1 MYIFVHPPILTSQAE
16 VNTILSSHCLLY
28 FMVANCPIR
37 STSSLPLFCVQILYQ
52 ITVHWNFPI
61 WSTSSLF
68 FLQIVVPYH
77 RSPLFVIFLSDHRPI
92 CLFVIIIIPHHR
104 PFCLFFFANCCSN
117 KMQQTFMNDLL
128 PEIIAHINQ
137 NCHNQQWCAFF
148 KLVYF
153 LA

>member
-1 MYIFVHPPILTSQAE
+1 MYIFVHPPILTSQTE
-16 VNTILSSHCLLY
+16 VKTILSSHCLLY

-52 ITVHWNFPI
+52 ITVYWRCPMR
-61 WSTSSLF
+61 STSSLF
-68 FLQIVVPYH
+68 FFANCCATPPFSLVCNFFI
-77 RSPLFVIFLSDHRPI
+77 RSPTHL
-92 CLFVIIIIPHHR
+92 
-104 PFCLFFFANCCSN
+104 PFCHYHYTTSSSVLPFLFANCCSN